1 MNFLLSLT
9 WLHAWV
15 CMVPERGFQSVHVW
29 AHWYPA
35 EPAWDTLPLP
45 LTPLPPSEPISLMLH
60 SGTVVQPSFQL
71 GSVLFSWQEEAGR
84 VFPDQVRLGFA
95 GCQIYLG
102 LRTRHY
108 RTKHS
113 CRRHTAFW
121 GEVLIQPCSSVTTVC
136 APVCLC
142 KDLMLDA
149 FSYLSADSSKQ
160 NKTLWQFKK
169 ASKNITEN
177 GAFKSTKFKL
187 FLCKRK
193 AEALWVFG
201 SLTFFSLAEIHALT
215 IETQRSILA
224 PDLKTP
230 HIHMNIWI
238 WISLW
243 YFKVMTLFLHFSN

>member
-1 MNFLLSLT
+1 MNFFLSLT

-15 CMVPERGFQSVHVW
+15 CMVLERGFQSVHVW

-60 SGTVVQPSFQL
+60 SCTVVQPFFQL

-149 FSYLSADSSKQ
+149 FSYLSTDSSKQ

-187 FLCKRK
+187 FLCKRICHLK
-193 AEALWVFG
+193 SWNPVSIWQFD
-201 SLTFFSLAEIHALT
+201 FFQSCRNSCINNRNPEEHTCTKSQNPPYSYEHL
-215 IETQRSILA
+215 
-224 PDLKTP
+224 DL
-230 HIHMNIWI
+230 N
-238 WISLW
+238 
-243 YFKVMTLFLHFSN
+243 